1 MALLTVDLVS
11 PPVDLDAPLDDRDI
25 DLVQQTFGYVA
36 QLGTDTVGKV
46 VFMKI
51 FEKSPQALQLF
62 TFKTETLDFCKLF
75 RCGSPATVHSMKV
88 VGTLGLAVDKL
99 RALKDLVPI
108 LQKLGVKHVGYGVIP
123 EHYDIVGQA
132 IVDAMKVALG
142 GLFTPAVSNAWLK
155 VYKVVKTTMIEAA
168 AAAKTPTP
176 KKAG

>member
-1 MALLTVDLVS
+1 MGLAPVRGGSEGPEVVTKQFLLWL
-11 PPVDLDAPLDDRDI
+11 
-25 DLVQQTFGYVA
+25 
-36 QLGTDTVGKV
+36 LGAFV
-46 VFMKI
+46 
-51 FEKSPQALQLF
+51 
-62 TFKTETLDFCKLF
+62 LF
-75 RCGSPATVHSMKV
+75 RVGVHSRFLLEGGGV
-88 VGTLGLAVDKL
+88 
-99 RALKDLVPI
+99 RLVPI